1 MMYTDKEIEKIKAE
15 LDWFRDFGWKVNQ
28 LSSSVNNKACKYA
41 DALQKLESPKS
52 NSE

>member
-1 MMYTDKEIEKIKAE
+1 MNCKKLKKE
-15 LDWFRDFGWKVNQ
+15 LDWFRNFGYKVNQ
-28 LSSSVNNKACKYA
+28 LSSSVNDKACKYA